1 MRPSESC
8 ASIAALCEDTPSKML
23 LSAMLLA
30 LIAEPKMMPKI
41 GMTIL
46 GAVQSSDPATVIS
59 AKAATSIVPPETAM
73 PESP

>member
-1 MRPSESC
+1 
-8 ASIAALCEDTPSKML
+8 
-23 LSAMLLA
+23 MLLA
-30 LIAEPKMMPKI
+30 LIAEPKMIPKI